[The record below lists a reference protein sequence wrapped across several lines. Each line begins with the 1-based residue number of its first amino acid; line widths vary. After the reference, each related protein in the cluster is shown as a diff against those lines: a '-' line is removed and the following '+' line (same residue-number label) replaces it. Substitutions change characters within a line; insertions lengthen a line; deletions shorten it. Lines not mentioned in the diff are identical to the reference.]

1 VLQAIS
7 ILSTLKNTADFK
19 WNTFLCQHR
28 VVDSGSHQ
36 VQGLLKAV
44 PFPTGDSETELPTPD
59 VASVCP
65 HNPHI
70 HLLTDLNGL
79 DGEPFFHSFCPGSRK
94 TIDEASRGSSDFY
107 LYTRKRLRTPTSGSS
122 DGETTRTA
130 AAKDGIRT
138 AHSSIMMIE
147 PVTHVSVRRRKHHH
161 TTLLTSKSASP
172 GFK

>member
-1 VLQAIS
+1 VQGTDLFFGKIKNVLQAIS

-65 HNPHI
+65 HNPQDI
-70 HLLTDLNGL
+70 CERVGR
-79 DGEPFFHSFCPGSRK
+79 GAFFSFVLSRLPE
-94 TIDEASRGSSDFY
+94 DY
-107 LYTRKRLRTPTSGSS
+107 
-122 DGETTRTA
+122 
-130 AAKDGIRT
+130 
-138 AHSSIMMIE
+138 
-147 PVTHVSVRRRKHHH
+147 RR
-161 TTLLTSKSASP
+161 SK
-172 GFK
+172 